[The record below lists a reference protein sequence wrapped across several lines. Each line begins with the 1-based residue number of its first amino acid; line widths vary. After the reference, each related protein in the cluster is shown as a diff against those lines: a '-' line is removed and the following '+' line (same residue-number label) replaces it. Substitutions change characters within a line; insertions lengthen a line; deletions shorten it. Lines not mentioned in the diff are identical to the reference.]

1 MTLHIAFVHS
11 FVNPLLFLVLH
22 RNTRAATCS
31 LLLCSPEEEAVTP
44 HPAGGKYIKVY
55 LFEMVK
61 AGILDFYYCTI

>member
-1 MTLHIAFVHS
+1 MLQVTLHIAFVHS

-44 HPAGGKYIKVY
+44 PTPGGK
-55 LFEMVK
+55 
-61 AGILDFYYCTI
+61 C

>member
-44 HPAGGKYIKVY
+44 HPAGGK
-55 LFEMVK
+55 
-61 AGILDFYYCTI
+61 C